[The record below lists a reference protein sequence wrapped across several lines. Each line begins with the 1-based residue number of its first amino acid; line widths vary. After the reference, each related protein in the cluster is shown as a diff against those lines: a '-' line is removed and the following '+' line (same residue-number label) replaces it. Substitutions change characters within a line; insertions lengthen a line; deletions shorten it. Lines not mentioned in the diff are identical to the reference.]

1 MPPSSQDP
9 SLGCPQQEE
18 KKTSK
23 PAKAKKQQVGPQRSE
38 VRKETPREGN
48 KVAPAT
54 ALLPVT
60 ASAPAPV
67 PVPVSAPAPAP
78 APLCC
83 ENCGIHLSWDGIKR
97 ERRRTLC
104 KDCRAQRIAFN
115 REQRMFKRVGCG
127 ECTACLVKEDCG
139 VCSICCLQ
147 LPNDVASGLF
157 CKCEQRR
164 CLRIVEKNRGCGV
177 CRGCQTQEDCGH
189 CRICLRFPRPG
200 LKRQWR
206 CLQRRCFWGK
216 YDHSKRGPRVASR
229 RHSRAP
235 PLPPHAASQ
244 HPEPTELHIS
254 DQTPTAPAEFV
265 YDCVEEDEL
274 KRLLPSIGPGSEE
287 EARLLPHHTHQKRS
301 ASTRQL
307 QLSSPLKAPLA
318 VVTTPPGP
326 VQDSGK
332 RQAGSGFVLPQ
343 PDTDLV
349 YLQEGTSSLMQV
361 PGPAA
366 ASTENPAQETQG
378 SAPGWVV
385 ALPQVKQEKADAPEE
400 WTAVT
405 TFLTSSTVQP
415 GFLSKASGLDPPP
428 VKREPP
434 GPEEDGEENKEDDV
448 SESAPAEEIGGIGTP
463 VITEIFSLGG
473 TRLRDAEAWLPRLHK
488 LLAVNENEY
497 FTELQL
503 KEEIL

>member
-1 MPPSSQDP
+1 M
-9 SLGCPQQEE
+9 
-18 KKTSK
+18 
-23 PAKAKKQQVGPQRSE
+23 
-38 VRKETPREGN
+38 
-48 KVAPAT
+48 
-54 ALLPVT
+54 
-60 ASAPAPV
+60 
-67 PVPVSAPAPAP
+67 
-78 APLCC
+78 
-83 ENCGIHLSWDGIKR
+83 
-97 ERRRTLC
+97 
-104 KDCRAQRIAFN
+104 
-115 REQRMFKRVGCG
+115 
-127 ECTACLVKEDCG
+127 
-139 VCSICCLQ
+139 
-147 LPNDVASGLF
+147 
-157 CKCEQRR
+157 
-164 CLRIVEKNRGCGV
+164 
-177 CRGCQTQEDCGH
+177 
-189 CRICLRFPRPG
+189 
-200 LKRQWR
+200 
-206 CLQRRCFWGK
+206 
-216 YDHSKRGPRVASR
+216 
-229 RHSRAP
+229 
-235 PLPPHAASQ
+235 
-244 HPEPTELHIS
+244 
-254 DQTPTAPAEFV
+254 
-265 YDCVEEDEL
+265 

-349 YLQEGTSSLMQV
+349 YLQEGTSSLVQV

-434 GPEEDGEENKEDDV
+434 SPEEDGEENKDDV

-473 TRLRDAEAWLPRLHK
+473 TRLRDAEAWLPRSK
-488 LLAVNENEY
+488 D
-497 FTELQL
+497 L
-503 KEEIL
+503 KKPEAKMQ